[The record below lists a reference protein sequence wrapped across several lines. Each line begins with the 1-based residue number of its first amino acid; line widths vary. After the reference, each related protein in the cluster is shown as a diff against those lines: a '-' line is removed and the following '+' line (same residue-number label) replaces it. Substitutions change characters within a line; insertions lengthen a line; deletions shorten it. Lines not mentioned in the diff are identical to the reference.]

1 MFFFRW
7 NNRSKSLFQGLMAAG
22 AVGHLIFNLVL
33 TLFLL
38 IVSNTNYPG
47 GVAMSRFVF
56 LCYFLCF

>member
-1 MFFFRW
+1 
-7 NNRSKSLFQGLMAAG
+7 MAAG